1 MERPTVRSY
10 SIRGSRITVAQRQA
24 KTALQIVH
32 GIEFKQEIIDLKAIF
47 PKAHKVIMEIG
58 FGMGEAT
65 AIIAKNHPDNAY
77 IAVDVH
83 PPGIGKLLSRIDE
96 DKLSNVKVIEDVDVH
111 PPGIGKL
118 LSRID
123 EDKLANVKVIED
135 DVHVVLQH
143 MFADH
148 CLDGIHLFF
157 PDPWPKKKHHKRR
170 IVNDGFLQ
178 LIHPKLKKGGF
189 IHIATDWVPYA
200 TSIQEVFSN
209 SDLFAGGVIPKPEWR
224 PVTRFEDQGID
235 KDHAVNDM
243 YYVAQ

>member
-24 KTALQIVH
+24 KTALQMVH

-47 PKAHKVIMEIG
+47 PKANKTIMEIG

-96 DKLSNVKVIEDVDVH
+96 DKL
-111 PPGIGKL
+111 
-118 LSRID
+118 
-123 EDKLANVKVIED
+123 ANVKVIED
-135 DVHVVLQH
+135 DVHVVLEH
-143 MFADH
+143 MFADQS
-148 CLDGIHLFF
+148 LDGIHLFF

-178 LIHPKLKKGGF
+178 LIHPKLKMGGF

>member
-96 DKLSNVKVIEDVDVH
+96 DKLSNVKVIED
-111 PPGIGKL
+111 
-118 LSRID
+118 
-123 EDKLANVKVIED
+123 

-200 TSIQEVFSN
+200 ISIQEVFSH
-209 SDLFAGGVIPKPEWR
+209 SDLFSGGVIPKPEWR

>member
-24 KTALQIVH
+24 KTALQMVH

-65 AIIAKNHPDNAY
+65 AIIAKNHPENAY
-77 IAVDVH
+77 IA
-83 PPGIGKLLSRIDE
+83 
-96 DKLSNVKVIEDVDVH
+96 VDVH

-157 PDPWPKKKHHKRR
+157 PDPWPKKKHNKRR
-170 IVNDGFLQ
+170 IVNDGFLK

-200 TSIQEVFSN
+200 ISIQEVFSH

>member
-65 AIIAKNHPDNAY
+65 AIIAKNHPENAY

-96 DKLSNVKVIEDVDVH
+96 DKLSNVKVIED
-111 PPGIGKL
+111 
-118 LSRID
+118 
-123 EDKLANVKVIED
+123 
-135 DVHVVLQH
+135 DVHVVLEH

-157 PDPWPKKKHHKRR
+157 PDPWPKKKHNKRR
-170 IVNDGFLQ
+170 IVNDGFLK

-200 TSIQEVFSN
+200 ISIQEVFSH

>member
-24 KTALQIVH
+24 KTALQMVH

-47 PKAHKVIMEIG
+47 PKANKIIMEIG

-83 PPGIGKLLSRIDE
+83 PPGIGKLLARIDD
-96 DKLSNVKVIEDVDVH
+96 DKLT
-111 PPGIGKL
+111 
-118 LSRID
+118 
-123 EDKLANVKVIED
+123 NVKVIED
-135 DVHVVLQH
+135 DVHVVLEH

-148 CLDGIHLFF
+148 TLDGIHLFF

-170 IVNDGFLQ
+170 IVNEGFLQ
-178 LIHPKLKKGGF
+178 LIHPKLKKAGF
-189 IHIATDWVPYA
+189 IQIATDWVPYA

-209 SDLFAGGVIPKPEWR
+209 SDFFTGGVIEKPEWR

-243 YYVAQ
+243 YYIAQ

>member
-65 AIIAKNHPDNAY
+65 AIIAKNHPENAY
-77 IAVDVH
+77 IA
-83 PPGIGKLLSRIDE
+83 
-96 DKLSNVKVIEDVDVH
+96 VDVH

-148 CLDGIHLFF
+148 CLDGIHLYF
-157 PDPWPKKKHHKRR
+157 PDPWPKKKHNKRR
-170 IVNDGFLQ
+170 IVNDGFLK

-200 TSIQEVFSN
+200 IAIQEVFSK

>member
-24 KTALQIVH
+24 KTALQMVH

-47 PKAHKVIMEIG
+47 PKANKVIMEIG

-96 DKLSNVKVIEDVDVH
+96 DKLS
-111 PPGIGKL
+111 
-118 LSRID
+118 
-123 EDKLANVKVIED
+123 NVKVIED

-235 KDHAVNDM
+235 KDHAVKDM

>member
-24 KTALQIVH
+24 KTALQMVH

-47 PKAHKVIMEIG
+47 PKADKTIMEIG

-96 DKLSNVKVIEDVDVH
+96 DKL
-111 PPGIGKL
+111 
-118 LSRID
+118 
-123 EDKLANVKVIED
+123 ANVKVIED
-135 DVHVVLQH
+135 DVHVVLEH